1 MSPVPI
7 EPLNDEKEL
16 LLQLAE
22 GNENAFTILFEQY
35 QDSIYKTAY
44 WYLKSHAQAQEIVQE
59 VFLKIWQKRGDLGE
73 VRFFKTWLLTLARN
87 YIIDYMRK
95 LASESAA
102 RDRWGKEMPSQEN
115 GADYKAR
122 QSHYQDLLE
131 EAVKGLSPQQKSIY
145 KLAKEQGLS
154 YEEIGVRLSLSPLTV
169 KTHMARALG
178 SIPHFLKAHGEIYLL
193 LLLMG
198 K

>member
-1 MSPVPI
+1 MPI
-7 EPLNDEKEL
+7 EPLHDEKEL

-22 GNENAFTILFEQY
+22 GNESAFTILFGQY

-102 RDRWGKEMPSQEN
+102 RDRWGKEAPSQEN

-122 QSHYQDLLE
+122 QSQYQHLLE

-178 SIPHFLKAHGEIYLL
+178 SIRHFLKAHGEIYLL